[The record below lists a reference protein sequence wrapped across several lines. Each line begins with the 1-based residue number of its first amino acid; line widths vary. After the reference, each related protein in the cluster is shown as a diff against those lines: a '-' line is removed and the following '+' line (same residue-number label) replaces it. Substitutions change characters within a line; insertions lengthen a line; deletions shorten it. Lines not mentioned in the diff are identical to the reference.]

1 MNRYGEKVRA
11 GAKENGMVW
20 AGWRKA
26 PAGEGRG
33 NAGPKYGMGQQAKEN
48 ACPCYAGRRFGGRAV
63 ERRGTYFCSRLRRKR
78 FISRTPKPLAPFG

>member
-20 AGWRKA
+20 AGWRNVTA
-26 PAGEGRG
+26 CAGRG
-33 NAGPKYGMGQQAKEN
+33 NARQKYDWGQHPNEPL
-48 ACPCYAGRRFGGRAV
+48 CPCYAGRRFGGRAV